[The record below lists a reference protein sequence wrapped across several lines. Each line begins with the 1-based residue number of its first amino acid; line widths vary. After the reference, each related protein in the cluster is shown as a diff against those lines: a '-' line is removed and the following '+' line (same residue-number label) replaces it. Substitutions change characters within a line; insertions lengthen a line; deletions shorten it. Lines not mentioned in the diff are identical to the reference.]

1 MEKQFS
7 IDRMMLLARS
17 IFVQNKS
24 KDLRLALVIAGVMAF
39 FGLLS
44 VHFEDYGVFHFLYV
58 TVLLVLAGT
67 TFKVLSNQPRA
78 MAYLTLPASAAE
90 KTVVT
95 IAYLN
100 IYYFLLLS
108 VSSFIGYYFGQLLQ
122 NLIAI
127 IPFFRDL
134 FGAEGSHTFTLSAV
148 SFKDFG
154 DNLLTLTMA
163 ISILLFGSLY
173 FRKHAILKTL
183 LVLCGFCFAILILDM
198 IVIASVTSG
207 FSLTAYNFDLPDT
220 PQWFHTLIEYAV
232 PSVVTLFFWFM
243 TYIRLRETE
252 A

>member
-7 IDRMMLLARS
+7 IDRMLLLARS

-24 KDLRLALVIAGVMAF
+24 KDLRLALVIAGIMAF
-39 FGLLS
+39 FGLVS
-44 VHFEDYGVFHFLYV
+44 SSFKDYDVLGFINVI
-58 TVLLVLAGT
+58 VLLVLAGT
-67 TFKVLSNQPRA
+67 TFKMLTSQPRA

-108 VSSFIGYYFGQLLQ
+108 VSSFVGYYFGQLLQ
-122 NLIAI
+122 NLIAV
-127 IPFFRDL
+127 IPFVRDI
-134 FGAEGSHTFTLSAV
+134 FGFDGDHVFNLSAV
-148 SFKDFG
+148 SFDGFG
-154 DNLLTLTMA
+154 DNLLALTTV
-163 ISILLFGSLY
+163 ISVLLFGSLY

-183 LVLCGFCFAILILDM
+183 LVFCGFAFAILILDM

-220 PQWFHTLIEYAV
+220 PQWLHTFIDYAV
-232 PSVVTLFFWFM
+232 PSIITLFFWFM

>member
-24 KDLRLALVIAGVMAF
+24 KDLRLALVIAGIMAF
-39 FGLLS
+39 FGLVS

-58 TVLLVLAGT
+58 CVLLVLAGT
-67 TFKVLSNQPRA
+67 TFKMLTNQPRA

-100 IYYFLLLS
+100 IYYFVLLAA
-108 VSSFIGYYFGQLLQ
+108 SSFIGYYFGQLLQ

-134 FGAEGSHTFTLSAV
+134 FGVNGEHAFTLSAV
-148 SFKDFG
+148 SFEKFG
-154 DNLLTLTMA
+154 DNLLTLTMV

-183 LVLCGFCFAILILDM
+183 LTICVFGFAILILDM

-220 PQWFHTLIEYAV
+220 PQWLHTLIDYAV
-232 PSVVTLFFWFM
+232 PSVITLFFWFM

>member
-7 IDRMMLLARS
+7 IDRMLLLARS

-24 KDLRLALVIAGVMAF
+24 KDLRLTLLIAGVMAF
-39 FGLLS
+39 FGLVS
-44 VHFEDYGVFHFLYV
+44 VHFEDYGIFHFLYV

-67 TFKVLSNQPRA
+67 TFKMLTNQPHA
-78 MAYLTLPASAAE
+78 MAYLTLPASTAE

-95 IAYLN
+95 IAYVN

-108 VSSFIGYYFGQLLQ
+108 VASFVGYYFGQLLQ

-134 FGAEGSHTFTLSAV
+134 FGAEGSHTFALSAV
-148 SFKDFG
+148 SFEGFG
-154 DNLLTLTMA
+154 DRLLILTMGL
-163 ISILLFGSLY
+163 SILLFGSLY

-183 LVLCGFCFAILILDM
+183 LVFCGFAFALFILDM
-198 IVIASVTSG
+198 IVIASAGSALG
-207 FSLTAYNFDLPDT
+207 LTAYNVNLPDLPK
-220 PQWFHTLIEYAV
+220 WLGTLIEYTV

>member
-24 KDLRLALVIAGVMAF
+24 KDIRLALVIAGVMAF
-39 FGLLS
+39 FGLLT
-44 VHFEDYGVFHFLYV
+44 VHFKDYEIFQFIYV
-58 TVLLVLAGT
+58 IVLLVLAGT
-67 TFKVLSNQPRA
+67 TFKLLTNQPRA
-78 MAYLTLPASAAE
+78 MAYLTLPASTAE

-95 IAYLN
+95 IAYIN
-100 IYYFLLLS
+100 IYYLVLLA

-122 NLIAI
+122 NLIAV
-127 IPFFRDL
+127 IPFFRNL
-134 FGAEGSHTFTLSAV
+134 FGAEGSYTFTLSSV
-148 SFKDFG
+148 SFEDFG
-154 DNLLTLTMA
+154 DNLMTLTTG

-183 LVLCGFCFAILILDM
+183 LVICGFAFALFILDM

-220 PQWFHTLIEYAV
+220 PQWLHTLIDYAV
-232 PSVVTLFFWFM
+232 PSIITLFFWFM

>member
-7 IDRMMLLARS
+7 IDRMLLLARS

-24 KDLRLALVIAGVMAF
+24 KDLRLALVIAGIMAF
-39 FGLLS
+39 FGLVS
-44 VHFEDYGVFHFLYV
+44 VHFEDYGIFHFLYV
-58 TVLLVLAGT
+58 IVLLVLAGT
-67 TFKVLSNQPRA
+67 TFKMLTSQPRA

-108 VSSFIGYYFGQLLQ
+108 LASFVGYYFGQLLQ

-134 FGAEGSHTFTLSAV
+134 FSAEGSHTITLSAV

-154 DNLLTLTMA
+154 DNFLALTA
-163 ISILLFGSLY
+163 GISILLFGSLY

-183 LVLCGFCFAILILDM
+183 LVFCGFAFALFLLDM
-198 IVIASVTSG
+198 IVIASAGSAWD
-207 FSLTAYNFDLPDT
+207 LTFHNVNLPDLPG
-220 PQWFHTLIEYAV
+220 WVGTLIEYTV